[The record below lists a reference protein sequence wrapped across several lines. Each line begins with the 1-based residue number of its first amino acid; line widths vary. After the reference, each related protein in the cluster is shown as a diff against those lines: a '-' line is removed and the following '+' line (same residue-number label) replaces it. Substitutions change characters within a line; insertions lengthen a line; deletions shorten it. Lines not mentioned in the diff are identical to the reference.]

1 MRLTRRIRVAL
12 VCLGLLGAFGLY
24 QLVTSFVAY
33 TSDAYV
39 RSDLVA
45 VAPEVTG
52 RITAVLVTDN
62 QTVSRGDKLVT
73 IDPVPFQLV
82 VAQRQ
87 AEIDQAAAQLTIDAD
102 AEKIAADDLNSAASA
117 LAFAQESQR
126 RVSQLTASGDVS
138 RQQLDQADNEL
149 RRAEAA
155 QAAAQEKIVRVRAT
169 TALHQAARAQAEAAM
184 ATAQWE
190 LSRTQIVA
198 PTDGSV
204 NNLTVRIGDT
214 AQANVP
220 LIGIVD
226 AHAFRIIANY
236 RQDYIRRFAIG
247 HTAWVWLDSD
257 PWHLRRAHV
266 AGIAQGISRDPKAE
280 TLLPYVA
287 PTTDWIR
294 LQRRFPVT
302 ILLEDRPPGLKL
314 YMGADARALI
324 FY

>member
-1 MRLTRRIRVAL
+1 MTRRTRVAL
-12 VCLGLLGAFGLY
+12 VSLGVLGAFGLY
-24 QLVTSFVAY
+24 ELVTSFIAY

-52 RITAVLVTDN
+52 RVTSVLVADN
-62 QTVSRGDKLVT
+62 QRVARGDKLAT

-102 AEKIAADDLNSAASA
+102 AEKIAADDLNSASST
-117 LAFAQESQR
+117 LAFAQETQR
-126 RVSQLTASGDVS
+126 RVSQLTNSGDVS
-138 RQQLDQADNEL
+138 RQQLDQANNEL
-149 RRAEAA
+149 GRAEAA
-155 QAAAQEKIVRVRAT
+155 REAAQEKIARVRSTA
-169 TALHQAARAQAEAAM
+169 ALHQAARAQAEAAM

-190 LSRTQIVA
+190 LSRTDIVA
-198 PTDGSV
+198 PTDGSI

-214 AQANVP
+214 ARANVP

-247 HTAWVWLDSD
+247 HTAWIWLDSD
-257 PWHLRRAHV
+257 PWRLRRAHV
-266 AGIAQGISRDPKAE
+266 AGIAQGISRDPKPE

-287 PTTDWIR
+287 PTTGWIR

-302 ILLEDRPPGLKL
+302 ILLDDEPPDLRL

>member
-1 MRLTRRIRVAL
+1 MTRRTRVAL
-12 VCLGLLGAFGLY
+12 VFVSVLGVFGLY
-24 QLVTSFVAY
+24 ELITSFIAY

-45 VAPEVTG
+45 IAPEVTG
-52 RITAVLVTDN
+52 RITAVHVRDN
-62 QTVSRGDKLVT
+62 QIVSRGDPLVT

-87 AEIDQAAAQLTIDAD
+87 AEIDEAAAQLGVDAD
-102 AEKIAADDLNSAASA
+102 EQKIAADNLTSANSA
-117 LAFAQESQR
+117 LAFAQETQS
-126 RVSQLTASGDVS
+126 RVSNLTASGDVS
-138 RQQLDQADNEL
+138 RQQLDQANDAL
-149 RRAEAA
+149 RRAQAA
-155 QAAAQEKIVRVRAT
+155 QSAAEEAIATARAT

-198 PTDGSV
+198 PTDGSI
-204 NNLTVRIGDT
+204 NNFTVRIGDT

-236 RQDYIRRFAIG
+236 RQDYIRQLTVG
-247 HTAWVWLDSD
+247 HTAWIWLNSE
-257 PWHLRRAHV
+257 PWHLHRAHV
-266 AGIAQGISRDPKAE
+266 AGIAQGISRDPTAQ

-302 ILLEDRPPGLKL
+302 ILLDDLSPGMRL